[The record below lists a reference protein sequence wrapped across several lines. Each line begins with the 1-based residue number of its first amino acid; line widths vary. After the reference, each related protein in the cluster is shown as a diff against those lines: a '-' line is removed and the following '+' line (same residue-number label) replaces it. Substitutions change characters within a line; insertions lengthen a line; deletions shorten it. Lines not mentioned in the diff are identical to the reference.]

1 MGKKRRGEATAEEQ
15 EIMKRAE
22 AKAAGISDKPSTEGY
37 TFDEKKEAQR
47 VAEAKEKDRGVTI
60 VEGAE
65 PSSDLKMP
73 GQQRR
78 EEFTEQKTTSFS
90 PTQVANSEV
99 LQKVL
104 NDDNASNAANAILT
118 EGTKNAE
125 SLEELEQVK
134 VDADAA
140 RDLEEI
146 EKNKLQSE
154 IYSVPGASNPNLIPN
169 ASSTYL
175 QGIGEG
181 QGKPSYVNGIATKDQ
196 VEKDVVDSYA
206 NMDNQI
212 PQAVVEKLGVQDYYP
227 QAGRDVAVGNF
238 TGSRIGSQTIYSG
251 AGALLP
257 MGLYD
262 ARKRALAKAATEK
275 QAAVDKYFDVIDTAP
290 QYQEPFNVS
299 TIDWMNDN
307 LYNKHKGNT
316 NEFLKDPAVRR
327 EYARRQG
334 LAKELKHYSTWADAL
349 LKDAADDKKYVTPE
363 MINISG
369 EIKSALVNN
378 AEDVVSGKKDLGPL
392 FAKAQV
398 YQNIVPQIDIMVKQ
412 AYSASA
418 LGESPINL
426 RTGGEYDKE
435 SFKKEAAD
443 FVREVKS
450 GNINR
455 DAFITGYK
463 KFFTGDYEQAI
474 KALTASG
481 KYAKEQEQAGLDYFA
496 GQMQE
501 QVKFDTKILDSK
513 AIDWAN
519 LDEKKRQF
527 NLNYQKLREEGQTH
541 WQARNKEMNFVD
553 ATTGKPMAEIIE
565 DLKRRGITGDK
576 LNRQILEVARR
587 NGIENATIDPYTNSV
602 VVKELASSYENSKPK
617 GVNNSSI
624 WVNLKERVVKNG
636 KPDFKYFTVKASDLP
651 DLDLGKRKLA
661 FQDDTPLTKEV
672 QTQYRTAIKNNKL
685 SMRTN
690 SYDLAYGYAD
700 AGKNDI
706 VTVNPEN
713 ISGYDPKKMVF
724 VKKSVGRIS
733 TVEKDEKTGTE
744 KYISLPGTIYVKSEF
759 SSNAGINSNDEIWGQ
774 GIKSEPGFGLG
785 QGTVSETGT
794 YSSSSGSGEE

>member
-1 MGKKRRGEATAEEQ
+1 MSKKRKGEATAEEQ
-15 EIMKRAE
+15 EIMRRAE
-22 AKAAGISDKPSTEGY
+22 AKAAGIGTKPSTGGY
-37 TFDEKKEAQR
+37 TFDEEAEKQR
-47 VAEAKEKDRGVTI
+47 VMESKKPGVTV
-60 VEGAE
+60 VEGVE
-65 PSSDLKMP
+65 SGMP

-78 EEFTEQKTTSFS
+78 ESFAEQKTTSFS
-90 PTQVANSEV
+90 PTQVANSEI
-99 LQKVL
+99 LKKVL
-104 NDDNASNAANAILT
+104 NDDNANIASNAILA
-118 EGTKNAE
+118 EGTKSAE

-134 VDADAA
+134 ADADVA

-146 EKNKLQSE
+146 EKNKLQTE
-154 IYSVPGASNPNLIPN
+154 IYSGPGASSENLIPN
-169 ASSTYL
+169 ASSAYL

-181 QGKPSYVNGIATKDQ
+181 QGKPSYLGGVATKDQ
-196 VEKDVVDSYA
+196 IEKNVVDSYA

-307 LYNKHKGNT
+307 LYNKHKGNAD
-316 NEFLKDPAVRR
+316 EFLKDPAVRR

-513 AIDWAN
+513 EIDWAT
-519 LDEKKRQF
+519 LAQRKREWQAD
-527 NLNYQKLREEGQTH
+527 YDRRIQEGKTH
-541 WQARNKEMNFVD
+541 WQSRREEMNFVD
-553 ATTGKPMAEIIE
+553 RASGKPMAQVIQ
-565 DLKRRGITGDK
+565 DFKNKGLKGDK
-576 LNRQILEVARR
+576 LNQAILNVARR
-587 NGIENATIDPYTNSV
+587 NGVENATIDPYTNSL
-602 VVKELASSYENSKPK
+602 VVKEQASTYENSKPR
-617 GVNNSSI
+617 GVNNNQL
-624 WVNLKERVVKNG
+624 WVNVKEKVIKNG
-636 KPDFKYFTVKASDLP
+636 KPDFKFFAIKAQDLQYI
-651 DLDLGKRKLA
+651 DLSKRKLA
-661 FQDDTPLTKEV
+661 FEDDTHITKEF
-672 QTQYRTAIKNNKL
+672 QKNLKKSMSKNKIT
-685 SMRTN
+685 MRTN
-690 SYDLAYGYAD
+690 GYELGYGYAD
-700 AGKNDI
+700 PNKNDI
-706 VTVNPEN
+706 ITVNGSN
-713 ISGYDPKKMVF
+713 IDKYDPSKMVLVKKNKGTLSATILNDDGKEVNIPLPGNFF
-724 VKKSVGRIS
+724 VKGEFTSDASVNAH
-733 TVEKDEKTGTE
+733 DE
-744 KYISLPGTIYVKSEF
+744 
-759 SSNAGINSNDEIWGQ
+759 NWGQ

-785 QGTVSETGT
+785 QGTVVETGT